1 MNRIKQAFKDR
12 LWLGV
17 IIVGLFAGLIGGGI
31 ALGINNLVQHHE
43 EVTST
48 RVPAGSNKSGG
59 TKVNKNKVDLN
70 GEASQAY
77 KSVQGAVV
85 SVINKQKVQQ
95 SSGTLGIFGY
105 GNSSNGSSSSDSSS
119 DNKLETAS
127 EGSGV
132 IYKKSGNSAYVVT
145 NNHVVKGSNAL
156 QVILSNGKKVNA
168 DLVGADSATDLA
180 VLKINAANVKTVA
193 SFGNSNSI
201 VPGQDVLAIGSPMG
215 SEYANTVTKGI
226 ISAKDRTLKEGI
238 ISAKDRT
245 LKAGTDGTLT
255 SVIQTDTAINS
266 GNSGGPL
273 INMAG
278 QVIGINSMKLASDT
292 QGSSV
297 EGIGF
302 AIPSNE
308 VVTIINQLIKNG
320 KITRPSL
327 GISMV
332 DLSNVTSDQQQ
343 SVLKLPTSVS
353 KGVVIMDVNSGSVAD
368 TAGLKKYDVITK
380 LGDTQ
385 VTDAG
390 SLKAALYKYKVGQ
403 NAKVTYY
410 RDGQQHTAT
419 LHLTKSADTTS
430 TDDSQQDNN

>member
-132 IYKKSGNSAYVVT
+132 IYKNSGNSAYVVT

-226 ISAKDRTLKEGI
+226 ISAKDRTLK
-238 ISAKDRT
+238 AR
-245 LKAGTDGTLT
+245 TDGTLT

>member
-59 TKVNKNKVDLN
+59 TKVNKNKADLN

-95 SSGTLGIFGY
+95 SNGTLGIFGY
-105 GNSSNGSSSSDSSS
+105 GSSNGSNSDSSS

-180 VLKINAANVKTVA
+180 VLKINATNVKTVA

-226 ISAKDRTLKEGI
+226 ISAKDRT
-238 ISAKDRT
+238 
-245 LKAGTDGTLT
+245 
-255 SVIQTDTAINS
+255 
-266 GNSGGPL
+266 
-273 INMAG
+273 
-278 QVIGINSMKLASDT
+278 
-292 QGSSV
+292 
-297 EGIGF
+297 
-302 AIPSNE
+302 
-308 VVTIINQLIKNG
+308 
-320 KITRPSL
+320 
-327 GISMV
+327 
-332 DLSNVTSDQQQ
+332 
-343 SVLKLPTSVS
+343 
-353 KGVVIMDVNSGSVAD
+353 
-368 TAGLKKYDVITK
+368 
-380 LGDTQ
+380 
-385 VTDAG
+385 
-390 SLKAALYKYKVGQ
+390 
-403 NAKVTYY
+403 
-410 RDGQQHTAT
+410 
-419 LHLTKSADTTS
+419 
-430 TDDSQQDNN
+430 

>member
-145 NNHVVKGSNAL
+145 NNHVVKGSNVL

-226 ISAKDRTLKEGI
+226 ISAKY
-238 ISAKDRT
+238 RT

>member
-1 MNRIKQAFKDR
+1 MKKIREGLKDR

-31 ALGINNLVQHHE
+31 ALGINNMVQHHE
-43 EVTST
+43 EVAST
-48 RVPAGSNKSGG
+48 KVPSGSNKSGG
-59 TKVNKNKVDLN
+59 TKVNKNKADLN

-95 SSGTLGIFGY
+95 SNGTLGIFGY
-105 GNSSNGSSSSDSSS
+105 GNSSANSNSDSSS

-168 DLVGADSATDLA
+168 DLVGADAATDLA
-180 VLKINAANVKTVA
+180 VLKINAGNVKTVA
-193 SFGNSNSI
+193 SFGNSNSV

-226 ISAKDRTLKEGI
+226 ISAKN
-238 ISAKDRT
+238 RT

-255 SVIQTDTAINS
+255 SVIQTDAAINS

-353 KGVVIMDVNSGSVAD
+353 KGVVVMDVSNGSVAD

-380 LGDTQ
+380 LGDTNI
-385 VTDAG
+385 TDAG
-390 SLKAALYKYKVGQ
+390 SLKAALYKYKVGES
-403 NAKVTYY
+403 AKVTYY

-419 LHLTKSADTTS
+419 LHLTKSADTT
-430 TDDSQQDNN
+430 TNDSQQGTNQ

>member
-1 MNRIKQAFKDR
+1 
-12 LWLGV
+12 
-17 IIVGLFAGLIGGGI
+17 
-31 ALGINNLVQHHE
+31 
-43 EVTST
+43 
-48 RVPAGSNKSGG
+48 
-59 TKVNKNKVDLN
+59 
-70 GEASQAY
+70 
-77 KSVQGAVV
+77 
-85 SVINKQKVQQ
+85 
-95 SSGTLGIFGY
+95 
-105 GNSSNGSSSSDSSS
+105 
-119 DNKLETAS
+119 
-127 EGSGV
+127 
-132 IYKKSGNSAYVVT
+132 
-145 NNHVVKGSNAL
+145 
-156 QVILSNGKKVNA
+156 
-168 DLVGADSATDLA
+168 
-180 VLKINAANVKTVA
+180 
-193 SFGNSNSI
+193 
-201 VPGQDVLAIGSPMG
+201 
-215 SEYANTVTKGI
+215 
-226 ISAKDRTLKEGI
+226 
-238 ISAKDRT
+238 
-245 LKAGTDGTLT
+245 
-255 SVIQTDTAINS
+255 
-266 GNSGGPL
+266 
-273 INMAG
+273 MAG

-385 VTDAG
+385 ITDAG

>member
-59 TKVNKNKVDLN
+59 TKVNKNKADLN

-105 GNSSNGSSSSDSSS
+105 GNSSNGSSSDSSS

-180 VLKINAANVKTVA
+180 VLKINATNVKTVA

-201 VPGQDVLAIGSPMG
+201 VPGQDCVIHIHCSVFKDQLCFSAAKIILSNLRFSVKFHSDTVRSFRFTGAVEWCLWNAVDDSTNFQRNLNIGELEVEG
-215 SEYANTVTKGI
+215 SVIYHKTEYRERRDHYAYYGVNAPLSGYDT
-226 ISAKDRTLKEGI
+226 DRDSFLGTFG
-238 ISAKDRT
+238 SFAAPQAVVSG
-245 LKAGTDGTLT
+245 KAGDFL
-255 SVIQTDTAINS
+255 AH
-266 GNSGGPL
+266 GGAP
-273 INMAG
+273 MAG
-278 QVIGINSMKLASDT
+278 
-292 QGSSV
+292 
-297 EGIGF
+297 
-302 AIPSNE
+302 
-308 VVTIINQLIKNG
+308 
-320 KITRPSL
+320 
-327 GISMV
+327 
-332 DLSNVTSDQQQ
+332 
-343 SVLKLPTSVS
+343 
-353 KGVVIMDVNSGSVAD
+353 
-368 TAGLKKYDVITK
+368 
-380 LGDTQ
+380 
-385 VTDAG
+385 
-390 SLKAALYKYKVGQ
+390 
-403 NAKVTYY
+403 
-410 RDGQQHTAT
+410 
-419 LHLTKSADTTS
+419 LHLDVTLAPGESKSFVFVLGYGKNPRDQKFIAPGVIRKDTDRKS
-430 TDDSQQDNN
+430 VV

>member
-48 RVPAGSNKSGG
+48 RVPAGSNRSGG
-59 TKVNKNKVDLN
+59 TKVNKNKADLS

-105 GNSSNGSSSSDSSS
+105 GSSNRSNSNSSS

-180 VLKINAANVKTVA
+180 VLKINATNVKTVA

-226 ISAKDRTLKEGI
+226 ISAKY
-238 ISAKDRT
+238 RT

-255 SVIQTDTAINS
+255 SVIQTDAAINS

>member
-226 ISAKDRTLKEGI
+226 ISAKY
-238 ISAKDRT
+238 RT

-255 SVIQTDTAINS
+255 SVIQTDAAINS

>member
-17 IIVGLFAGLIGGGI
+17 IVVGLFAGLIGGGI

-59 TKVNKNKVDLN
+59 TKVNKNKADLN

-105 GNSSNGSSSSDSSS
+105 GNSSNGSSSDSSS

-226 ISAKDRTLKEGI
+226 ISAKDRTLK
-238 ISAKDRT
+238 
-245 LKAGTDGTLT
+245 AGTDGTLT
-255 SVIQTDTAINS
+255 SVIQTDAAINS

-320 KITRPSL
+320 KKIGRAH
-327 GISMV
+327 V
-332 DLSNVTSDQQQ
+332 
-343 SVLKLPTSVS
+343 
-353 KGVVIMDVNSGSVAD
+353 
-368 TAGLKKYDVITK
+368 
-380 LGDTQ
+380 
-385 VTDAG
+385 
-390 SLKAALYKYKVGQ
+390 
-403 NAKVTYY
+403 
-410 RDGQQHTAT
+410 
-419 LHLTKSADTTS
+419 
-430 TDDSQQDNN
+430 

>member
-226 ISAKDRTLKEGI
+226 ISAKY
-238 ISAKDRT
+238 RT

-255 SVIQTDTAINS
+255 SVIQTDAAINS

-430 TDDSQQDNN
+430 TDGSQQDNN

>member
-1 MNRIKQAFKDR
+1 MNKMKQGFKNLKGR
-12 LWLGV
+12 LWIGV
-17 IIVGLFAGLIGGGI
+17 VFVGLVAGIIGGCL
-31 ALGINNLVQHHE
+31 ALGISNMVQHHE

-48 RVPAGSNKSGG
+48 KVPQGSSREGG
-59 TKVNKNKVDLN
+59 TKVNKNKADLN

-95 SSGTLGIFGY
+95 SSGSLGIFGY
-105 GNSSNGSSSSDSSS
+105 GSS
-119 DNKLETAS
+119 DNDSSAKSKLETAS

-132 IYKKSGNSAYVVT
+132 IYKKSGDAAYVVT

-156 QVILSNGKKVNA
+156 QVILSNGKRINA

-180 VLKINAANVKTVA
+180 VLKINSSNVKTVA

-215 SEYANTVTKGI
+215 SEYANTVTK
-226 ISAKDRTLKEGI
+226 GI

-308 VVTIINQLIKNG
+308 VVSIINQLIKNG
-320 KITRPSL
+320 KISRPSL

-343 SVLKLPTSVS
+343 SVLKLPTSVT
-353 KGVVIMDVNSGSVAD
+353 KGVVVMDINSGSVAD
-368 TAGLKKYDVITK
+368 TAGLKQYDVITK
-380 LGDTQ
+380 LGDTK
-385 VTDAG
+385 VTDTS
-390 SLKAALYKYKVGQ
+390 SLKSALYKYKVGDT
-403 NAKVTYY
+403 AKITYY
-410 RDGQQHTAT
+410 RDGQQQTAT
-419 LHLTKSADTTS
+419 LHLTKSTTDA
-430 TDDSQQDNN
+430 TNNDDSQNNAQ

>member
-59 TKVNKNKVDLN
+59 TKVNKNKADLN
-70 GEASQAY
+70 GEASQAD
-77 KSVQGAVV
+77 KSVQGAGV

-105 GNSSNGSSSSDSSS
+105 GNSTNSSCDSSS

-180 VLKINAANVKTVA
+180 VLKINATNVKTVA

-226 ISAKDRTLKEGI
+226 ISAKDRTLK
-238 ISAKDRT
+238 
-245 LKAGTDGTLT
+245 AGTDGTLP
-255 SVIQTDTAINS
+255 SVIQTDAAINS

-353 KGVVIMDVNSGSVAD
+353 KGVVIIEVNSGSVAD

-410 RDGQQHTAT
+410 RDGQRHTAT

>member
-17 IIVGLFAGLIGGGI
+17 IVVGLFAGL
-31 ALGINNLVQHHE
+31 
-43 EVTST
+43 T
-48 RVPAGSNKSGG
+48 GG
-59 TKVNKNKVDLN
+59 TKVNKNKADLN

-105 GNSSNGSSSSDSSS
+105 GNSSNGSSSDSSS

-226 ISAKDRTLKEGI
+226 ISAKDRTLK
-238 ISAKDRT
+238 
-245 LKAGTDGTLT
+245 AGTDGTLT
-255 SVIQTDTAINS
+255 SVIQTDAAINS

>member
-226 ISAKDRTLKEGI
+226 ISAKY
-238 ISAKDRT
+238 RT

>member
-201 VPGQDVLAIGSPMG
+201 VPGQDVLAIG
-215 SEYANTVTKGI
+215 
-226 ISAKDRTLKEGI
+226 
-238 ISAKDRT
+238 
-245 LKAGTDGTLT
+245 
-255 SVIQTDTAINS
+255 
-266 GNSGGPL
+266 
-273 INMAG
+273 
-278 QVIGINSMKLASDT
+278 
-292 QGSSV
+292 
-297 EGIGF
+297 
-302 AIPSNE
+302 
-308 VVTIINQLIKNG
+308 
-320 KITRPSL
+320 
-327 GISMV
+327 
-332 DLSNVTSDQQQ
+332 
-343 SVLKLPTSVS
+343 
-353 KGVVIMDVNSGSVAD
+353 
-368 TAGLKKYDVITK
+368 
-380 LGDTQ
+380 
-385 VTDAG
+385 
-390 SLKAALYKYKVGQ
+390 
-403 NAKVTYY
+403 
-410 RDGQQHTAT
+410 
-419 LHLTKSADTTS
+419 
-430 TDDSQQDNN
+430 

>member
-59 TKVNKNKVDLN
+59 TKVNKNKADLN

-105 GNSSNGSSSSDSSS
+105 GNSSNGSSSDSSS

-226 ISAKDRTLKEGI
+226 ISAKDRTLK
-238 ISAKDRT
+238 
-245 LKAGTDGTLT
+245 AGTDGTLT
-255 SVIQTDTAINS
+255 SVIQTDAAINS

-430 TDDSQQDNN
+430 TDNSQQDNN

>member
-1 MNRIKQAFKDR
+1 MKKIKQAFKDR

-17 IIVGLFAGLIGGGI
+17 IVVGLLAGLIGGGI

-43 EVTST
+43 EVAST
-48 RVPAGSNKSGG
+48 RVPTGSNKSGG
-59 TKVNKNKVDLN
+59 TKVNKNKADLN

-95 SSGTLGIFGY
+95 SNGTLGIFGY
-105 GNSSNGSSSSDSSS
+105 GNSSANDSSSSSSS

-132 IYKKSGNSAYVVT
+132 IYKKSGDSAYVVT

-180 VLKINAANVKTVA
+180 VLKINAKNVKTIA

-226 ISAKDRTLKEGI
+226 ISAKDRTLK
-238 ISAKDRT
+238 
-245 LKAGTDGTLT
+245 AGTDGTLT
-255 SVIQTDTAINS
+255 SVIQTDAAINS

-278 QVIGINSMKLASDT
+278 QVIGINSMKLSSDT

-385 VTDAG
+385 ITDTG
-390 SLKAALYKYKVGQ
+390 SLKAALYKYKVGET
-403 NAKVTYY
+403 AKVTYY
-410 RDGQQHTAT
+410 HDGQEHTTT

-430 TDDSQQDNN
+430 TDDSQQENN

>member
-1 MNRIKQAFKDR
+1 MKKMFKNLKGR

-17 IIVGLFAGLIGGGI
+17 ILVGLAAGLIGGGI
-31 ALGINNLVQHHE
+31 ALGINNMVQKHE
-43 EVTST
+43 AVTST
-48 RVPAGSNKSGG
+48 KVPNSSNKAGG
-59 TKVNKNKVDLN
+59 TKVNKNKADLN

-95 SSGTLGIFGY
+95 SSGALGIFGY
-105 GNSSNGSSSSDSSS
+105 DSRGSENSSSS

-132 IYKKSGNSAYVVT
+132 IYKKSGDSAYVVT

-180 VLKINAANVKTVA
+180 VLKINSSNVKTVA

-226 ISAKDRTLKEGI
+226 VSAKN
-238 ISAKDRT
+238 RT

-255 SVIQTDTAINS
+255 SVIQTDAAINS

-308 VVTIINQLIKNG
+308 VVTIINQLIKDG
-320 KITRPSL
+320 KISRPSL

-353 KGVVIMDVNSGSVAD
+353 KGVVIMDVNGGSVAD
-368 TAGLKKYDVITK
+368 SAGLKQYDVITQ
-380 LGDTQ
+380 LGDTKI
-385 VTDAG
+385 TDTG
-390 SLKAALYKYKVGQ
+390 SLKAALYKYKVGDT
-403 NAKVTYY
+403 AKVTYY
-410 RDGQQHTAT
+410 RDGQQQTAT
-419 LHLTKSADTTS
+419 LHLTKSTDTSSTS
-430 TDDSQQDNN
+430 SAQSDDE

>member
-1 MNRIKQAFKDR
+1 MKKIKEGLKDR

-17 IIVGLFAGLIGGGI
+17 VIVGLFAGLIGGGI
-31 ALGINNLVQHHE
+31 ALGINNMVQHHE

-48 RVPAGSNKSGG
+48 KVPSGSNKSGG
-59 TKVNKNKVDLN
+59 TKVNKNKADLN

-95 SSGTLGIFGY
+95 SNGTLGIFGY
-105 GNSSNGSSSSDSSS
+105 GNNSANSNSDSSS

-168 DLVGADSATDLA
+168 DLVGADAATDLA
-180 VLKINAANVKTVA
+180 VLKINAGNVKTVA

-226 ISAKDRTLKEGI
+226 ISAKN
-238 ISAKDRT
+238 RT

-255 SVIQTDTAINS
+255 SVIQTDAAINS

-320 KITRPSL
+320 KISRPSL

-343 SVLKLPTSVS
+343 SVLKLPTSVN

-380 LGDTQ
+380 LGDAKI
-385 VTDAG
+385 TDAG
-390 SLKAALYKYKVGQ
+390 SLKAALYKYKVGET
-403 NAKVTYY
+403 AKITYY

-419 LHLTKSADTTS
+419 LHLTKSADTT
-430 TDDSQQDNN
+430 TTDSQQDDN